1 MVSKNMKLEG
11 GFYVDFT
18 GSFQYFSECFIHL
31 GALTIFKLQKDG
43 FLGRWGVDCEIGALG
58 IGSGGAR
65 WDGGSAAA
73 PGGSARDEKW
83 TRFLS
88 RFCGARY
95 TEIEKPRPKNG
106 TVFRSR
112 KWT

>member
-1 MVSKNMKLEG
+1 MVLKNMKLES
-11 GFYVDFT
+11 GFYANFT
-18 GSFQYFSECFIHL
+18 GSFQYFSVCFIHL
-31 GALTIFKLQKDG
+31 GALTIFTLQNKG
-43 FLGRWGVDCEIGALG
+43 FFGEM
-58 IGSGGAR
+58 GSGLCDRRAGDWEGGAR
-65 WDGGSAAA
+65 WDGATAAA

-88 RFCGARY
+88 RFCDAQD